1 MPGVHVQVV
10 VVQGKAF
17 ASPWMKES
25 LPAILEAWQSG
36 QAQGLAVAETVF
48 GFNNPAGRAAVT
60 FPASADM
67 LPVFYNYHPTATR
80 GGYNNP
86 PVISGGVYPPAKKV
100 QNAPTPF
107 EPPLLCK
114 SFHQDRLGTNIGENE
129 KRPVFLSCRALK
141 ASCGRLVTAWY
152 STYAYAKRKTQTQP
166 TAFDFS

>member
-1 MPGVHVQVV
+1 VQVV

-17 ASPWMKES
+17 AEPWMKES

-48 GFNNPAGRAAVT
+48 GLNNPAGRAAVT

-114 SFHQDRLGTNIGENE
+114 SFHQDRLGTNIGEN
-129 KRPVFLSCRALK
+129 
-141 ASCGRLVTAWY
+141 
-152 STYAYAKRKTQTQP
+152 
-166 TAFDFS
+166 

>member
-1 MPGVHVQVV
+1 MLPHLAWCVQVV

-17 ASPWMKES
+17 AEPWMKES

-36 QAQGLAVAETVF
+36 QAQGLAVAETLF
-48 GFNNPAGRAAVT
+48 GLSNPAGRAAVT

-114 SFHQDRLGTNIGENE
+114 SFHQDRLGTNIGEN
-129 KRPVFLSCRALK
+129 
-141 ASCGRLVTAWY
+141 
-152 STYAYAKRKTQTQP
+152 
-166 TAFDFS
+166 

>member
-1 MPGVHVQVV
+1 MVSTTQPVV
-10 VVQGKAF
+10 LHGYQ
-17 ASPWMKES
+17 
-25 LPAILEAWQSG
+25 
-36 QAQGLAVAETVF
+36 
-48 GFNNPAGRAAVT
+48 VT

-114 SFHQDRLGTNIGENE
+114 SFHQDRLGTNIGEN
-129 KRPVFLSCRALK
+129 
-141 ASCGRLVTAWY
+141 
-152 STYAYAKRKTQTQP
+152 
-166 TAFDFS
+166 